1 MGGGKSISKVKRTGE
16 VDISNDF
23 TIFSVLLLAMLNFNL
38 LFVGQLCDLG
48 YESLFTKTVVV
59 SKVNDH
65 QVIFKEFRY
74 NNL

>member
-1 MGGGKSISKVKRTGE
+1 MGE
-16 VDISNDF
+16 VDISNDH

-38 LFVGQLCDLG
+38 LSVGQLCDLG
-48 YESLFTKTVVV
+48 YQSLFTKKIVV
-59 SKVNDH
+59 SKVNEH